1 MLDAGVPPQLEHP
14 LERTT
19 LPELTDAWAEEPS
32 DLAPTWRKEL
42 AQERQSRLH
51 VPLPENARRRI
62 FWDAKLEHGQAP
74 ARTGDAGELLER
86 RRGIVDVTEQVR
98 EREPVEARVL
108 EGERFRAPLAEVDPG
123 GEAGRLDPRRSGGEH
138 LGALVDPDGA
148 ASVSADELDRDRGR
162 PGRDVE
168 DRFAAPCLDPRDEE
182 GTPAW
187 ILAEAQEARVAI
199 VGRAEGREELPSGP
213 FPPCERGVHGAIVAP
228 MTLEDELAAAGE
240 AARAHAADGEQLV
253 AVIPTEPG
261 HGARTYLCAYASG
274 EEERAWLAL
283 DASGQPVADRVLVRD
298 AVSIAAMCELA
309 EESAGG
315 GDVGELRARL
325 VELRLAENPEGIEEA
340 EVAAADLQAA
350 LLSPPRVAS
359 VGYLDAIGLAAARLE
374 QALGEVGGSPF
385 AEAMKGGIAAADELA
400 TEVERGYKG
409 PLG

>member
-1 MLDAGVPPQLEHP
+1 
-14 LERTT
+14 
-19 LPELTDAWAEEPS
+19 
-32 DLAPTWRKEL
+32 
-42 AQERQSRLH
+42 
-51 VPLPENARRRI
+51 
-62 FWDAKLEHGQAP
+62 
-74 ARTGDAGELLER
+74 
-86 RRGIVDVTEQVR
+86 
-98 EREPVEARVL
+98 
-108 EGERFRAPLAEVDPG
+108 
-123 GEAGRLDPRRSGGEH
+123 
-138 LGALVDPDGA
+138 
-148 ASVSADELDRDRGR
+148 
-162 PGRDVE
+162 
-168 DRFAAPCLDPRDEE
+168 
-182 GTPAW
+182 
-187 ILAEAQEARVAI
+187 
-199 VGRAEGREELPSGP
+199 
-213 FPPCERGVHGAIVAP
+213 
-228 MTLEDELAAAGE
+228 MTLEDELATAGE

-261 HGARTYLCAYASG
+261 HGARTYLCAYASR

-283 DASGQPVADRVLVRD
+283 DASGEPVADRVLVRD